1 MIVING
7 KTYRNLEEQVKKNMD
22 DITELQNK
30 SSSDVTKEYVDTQ
43 DQALQGQITE
53 NTTDITELKSKTQA
67 NTTNIAAL
75 ETSKQNTL
83 SQAQLNATN
92 SGITAN
98 KVSKYDGY
106 ENTKQGKLTA
116 GDNITISADNVISAT
131 GGGTSDVTKA
141 YVDAQDAKLEQSI
154 NATNTEVSKKLNKM
168 TSTGSGVK
176 AYIHENGVDRLLNA
190 TSDKTRNLIVRWDDN
205 AQLHANAG
213 TTDDAVVNKK
223 QMEDA
228 IANKLDKATTTS
240 GSYAYCRNG
249 NRDETI
255 PVNSL
260 VGTDAIVRRTSTGT
274 IKANAGVDEND
285 CVNKKQL
292 DDAIAG
298 VSGSDVTKEYVDNG
312 LAGKLDKL
320 ENTSD
325 RTECYVNQA
334 GTNRLLNTST
344 NATRNLIVRW
354 DNAGRLH
361 SNAATTGDE
370 VVNKEQLDAAIAG
383 VSGGGAQLNVAN
395 TWTAVQTFNAGLTTA
410 GALNIAG
417 QGSINITGD
426 ISCDGLTL
434 AGGDIL
440 QGGTGNFSSLV
451 TSFGD
456 GGLQFTTTQVPV
468 GTHTLFK
475 VTYKY
480 NSSNWIDTY
489 KVTTTKH
496 GYTKIL
502 ITNEDI
508 NSTDFTWN
516 KNDRKLALNT
526 RIVSCDQT
534 FYDGLTNKD
543 KNTLYVIV
551 E

>member
-43 DQALQGQITE
+43 DQALQGQITV
-53 NTTDITELKSKTQA
+53 
-67 NTTNIAAL
+67 L

-116 GDNITISADNVISAT
+116 GNNITISADNVISAT
-131 GGGTSDVTKA
+131 GGGGGISPSEANTFTGKQTFSGGIVSTKPA
-141 YVDAQDAKLEQSI
+141 TADNELITLAQMKNSNLGNQNYTDTKFTELNNQLV
-154 NATNTEVSKKLNKM
+154 ATNTEVANKLNK
-168 TSTGSGVK
+168 
-176 AYIHENGVDRLLNA
+176 A
-190 TSDKTRNLIVRWDDN
+190 TS
-205 AQLHANAG
+205 
-213 TTDDAVVNKK
+213 
-223 QMEDA
+223 
-228 IANKLDKATTTS
+228 TS
-240 GSYAYCRNG
+240 GSYAYVRNG

-298 VSGSDVTKEYVDNG
+298 VSGSEVTKAYVDNG

-344 NATRNLIVRW
+344 DATRNLIVRW
-354 DNAGRLH
+354 DNGAKLH
-361 SNAATTGDE
+361 SNTATAGDE
-370 VVNKEQLDAAIAG
+370 VVNYNQWTSQNNDLKANIDLKADLTANTFTGVQTISNEMEGALVFNKTSVSPFTELFKLTYTTNETPITETFRIPMTTENAAHYLITSKTVNNGAGLNYDRNANSLTVGHKVTFASGMSIIYVTAKGVVDTLTTTQSTSIKDIVAMKVTATAGLNMTGCALD
-383 VSGGGAQLNVAN
+383 VAN
-395 TWTAVQTFNAGLTTA
+395 TKL
-410 GALNIAG
+410 L
-417 QGSINITGD
+417 INE
-426 ISCDGLTL
+426 STL
-434 AGGDIL
+434 E
-440 QGGTGNFSSLV
+440 QM
-451 TSFGD
+451 
-456 GGLQFTTTQVPV
+456 
-468 GTHTLFK
+468 
-475 VTYKY
+475 
-480 NSSNWIDTY
+480 
-489 KVTTTKH
+489 
-496 GYTKIL
+496 
-502 ITNEDI
+502 
-508 NSTDFTWN
+508 
-516 KNDRKLALNT
+516 
-526 RIVSCDQT
+526 
-534 FYDGLTNKD
+534 TNKELIPLTD
-543 KNTLYVIV
+543 IIYQ
-551 E
+551 

>member
-116 GDNITISADNVISAT
+116 GDNITISVDNVISAT
-131 GGGTSDVTKA
+131 GGGGDVTKA

-154 NATNTEVSKKLNKM
+154 NATDTTVQTLNEEVATIKTDTIPAINNTL
-168 TSTGSGVK
+168 
-176 AYIHENGVDRLLNA
+176 D
-190 TSDKTRNLIVRWDDN
+190 
-205 AQLHANAG
+205 
-213 TTDDAVVNKK
+213 
-223 QMEDA
+223 
-228 IANKLDKATTTS
+228 NKLDKATSTS

-249 NRDETI
+249 NNDETI

-274 IKANAGVDEND
+274 IKANAGVDQND

-298 VSGSDVTKEYVDNG
+298 VG
-312 LAGKLDKL
+312 
-320 ENTSD
+320 
-325 RTECYVNQA
+325 
-334 GTNRLLNTST
+334 
-344 NATRNLIVRW
+344 
-354 DNAGRLH
+354 
-361 SNAATTGDE
+361 
-370 VVNKEQLDAAIAG
+370 
-383 VSGGGAQLNVAN
+383 GGGAQLNVAN
-395 TWTAVQTFNAGLTTA
+395 TWTALQTFNAGLTTA
-410 GALNIAG
+410 GAINITG
-417 QGSINITGD
+417 QGSIDISGD
-426 ISCDGLTL
+426 ISCDGNLTL

-440 QGGTGNFSSLV
+440 QGGTGHFSSLV

-456 GGLQFTTTQVPV
+456 GGLQFTTTQVPL
-468 GTHTLFK
+468 GTYILFK

-480 NSSNWIDTY
+480 SSRDWTDTY

-496 GYTKIL
+496 GYTKTL

-508 NSTDFTWN
+508 NTSDFTWN
-516 KNDRKLALNT
+516 STDNKLELNT
-526 RIVSCDQT
+526 RVVSCDQS

-551 E
+551 G

>member
-43 DQALQGQITE
+43 DQALQGQITK
-53 NTTDITELKSKTQA
+53 NTTDITELKSKTQV
-67 NTTNIAAL
+67 NTTDIAAL

-83 SQAQLNATN
+83 SQAQLNAVN

-116 GDNITISADNVISAT
+116 GDNITISVDNVISAT

-154 NATNTEVSKKLNKM
+154 NATDSQVQTLNEEVSTIKTDTIPAINNTLN
-168 TSTGSGVK
+168 
-176 AYIHENGVDRLLNA
+176 
-190 TSDKTRNLIVRWDDN
+190 
-205 AQLHANAG
+205 
-213 TTDDAVVNKK
+213 
-223 QMEDA
+223 
-228 IANKLDKATTTS
+228 NKLDKATTTS

-260 VGTDAIVRRTSTGT
+260 VGTNAIVRRTSTGT

-298 VSGSDVTKEYVDNG
+298 VG
-312 LAGKLDKL
+312 
-320 ENTSD
+320 
-325 RTECYVNQA
+325 
-334 GTNRLLNTST
+334 
-344 NATRNLIVRW
+344 
-354 DNAGRLH
+354 
-361 SNAATTGDE
+361 
-370 VVNKEQLDAAIAG
+370 
-383 VSGGGAQLNVAN
+383 GGGAQVNVAN

-410 GALNIAG
+410 GAINIAG
-417 QGSINITGD
+417 QGNINISGD
-426 ISCDGLTL
+426 ISCDGSLTL

-440 QGGTGNFSSLV
+440 QGGTGNFSDII
-451 TSFGD
+451 TSNSYTIDTSGSS
-456 GGLQFTTTQVPV
+456 TTATSIQA
-468 GTHTLFK
+468 LNLK
-475 VTYKY
+475 YKY
-480 NSSNWIDTY
+480 VSTVYTQTYYFVRKNSNVGATILTNKD
-489 KVTTTKH
+489 VNTTDF
-496 GYTKIL
+496 GW
-502 ITNEDI
+502 N
-508 NSTDFTWN
+508 NSTN
-516 KNDRKLALNT
+516 KLELNP
-526 RIVSCDQT
+526 RIVSCDQA

-551 E
+551 G

>member
-43 DQALQGQITE
+43 DQVLQGQITQ

-141 YVDAQDAKLEQSI
+141 YVDAQDAK
-154 NATNTEVSKKLNKM
+154 KLDKM
-168 TSTGSGVK
+168 TSTGTGVK
-176 AYIHENGVDRLLNA
+176 AYVHQNGVDRLLNA
-190 TSDKTRNLIVRWDDN
+190 TSDKTRELIVRWDGN

-249 NRDETI
+249 NRDAII

-298 VSGSDVTKEYVDNG
+298 VSGSAVTKEYVDNG

-383 VSGGGAQLNVAN
+383 VSGGAQLNVAN
-395 TWTAVQTFNAGLTTA
+395 TWTATQTFNASNSYVDTTGHVLIPLFDMNVGMQEAPQTYKIGQLTIADDSAHENYIERYDLFLYKNQQSKHILLDNGSVGKGLEYVAANNRINISHPVVQMTQSAYDALTT
-410 GALNIAG
+410 
-417 QGSINITGD
+417 
-426 ISCDGLTL
+426 
-434 AGGDIL
+434 
-440 QGGTGNFSSLV
+440 
-451 TSFGD
+451 
-456 GGLQFTTTQVPV
+456 
-468 GTHTLFK
+468 
-475 VTYKY
+475 
-480 NSSNWIDTY
+480 
-489 KVTTTKH
+489 
-496 GYTKIL
+496 
-502 ITNEDI
+502 
-508 NSTDFTWN
+508 
-516 KNDRKLALNT
+516 
-526 RIVSCDQT
+526 
-534 FYDGLTNKD
+534 KD
-543 KNTLYVIV
+543 SATLYVIV
-551 E
+551 G

>member
-30 SSSDVTKEYVDTQ
+30 SSDNVTKQYVDTQ

-53 NTTDITELKSKTQA
+53 

-92 SGITAN
+92 SGITAT

-131 GGGTSDVTKA
+131 GGGGGGGISPSEANTFTGKQTFSGSIVSTKPA
-141 YVDAQDAKLEQSI
+141 TADDELTTLAQMKNSNLGNKDYTDTKFTELNNQLV
-154 NATNTEVSKKLNKM
+154 ATNTEVAKKLDKM

-176 AYIHENGVDRLLNA
+176 AYVHENGVDRLLNA
-190 TSDKTRNLIVRWDDN
+190 TSDKTRELIVGWDSN

-223 QMEDA
+223 Q
-228 IANKLDKATTTS
+228 
-240 GSYAYCRNG
+240 
-249 NRDETI
+249 
-255 PVNSL
+255 
-260 VGTDAIVRRTSTGT
+260 
-274 IKANAGVDEND
+274 
-285 CVNKKQL
+285 L

-298 VSGSDVTKEYVDNG
+298 ISGSEVTKAYVDNG

-354 DNAGRLH
+354 DNGAKLH
-361 SNAATTGDE
+361 SNTATAGDE
-370 VVNKEQLDAAIAG
+370 VVNYNQWSTQNNDLKANIDLKADLTANTFTGIQTISNEMEGALVFNKTSVTPFTELFKLTYTANETPITETFRIPMTTENASHYLITSKTVTNGAGLNYDRNANSLTVGHKVTFASGMTIIYVTAKGIADTLTTTESTSIKDIVAMKVTATAGLNMTGCALD
-383 VSGGGAQLNVAN
+383 VAN
-395 TWTAVQTFNAGLTTA
+395 TKL
-410 GALNIAG
+410 L
-417 QGSINITGD
+417 INE
-426 ISCDGLTL
+426 STL
-434 AGGDIL
+434 E
-440 QGGTGNFSSLV
+440 QM
-451 TSFGD
+451 
-456 GGLQFTTTQVPV
+456 
-468 GTHTLFK
+468 
-475 VTYKY
+475 
-480 NSSNWIDTY
+480 
-489 KVTTTKH
+489 
-496 GYTKIL
+496 
-502 ITNEDI
+502 
-508 NSTDFTWN
+508 
-516 KNDRKLALNT
+516 
-526 RIVSCDQT
+526 
-534 FYDGLTNKD
+534 TNKELIPLTD
-543 KNTLYVIV
+543 IIYQ
-551 E
+551 

>member
-30 SSSDVTKEYVDTQ
+30 SSSDVTKEYVDAQ

-98 KVSKYDGY
+98 KVSIYDGY

-116 GDNITISADNVISAT
+116 GANITISADNVISAT

-141 YVDAQDAKLEQSI
+141 YVDAQDAKLQQSI
-154 NATNTEVSKKLNKM
+154 NVTDSQVQTLNEEVATIKTDTIPAINNTLDNKLDKA
-168 TSTGSGVK
+168 TSTSGSYAYVRNGTRDTVMGV
-176 AYIHENGVDRLLNA
+176 NA
-190 TSDKTRNLIVRWDDN
+190 LVGSDEIARRTSAGTLK
-205 AQLHANAG
+205 ANA
-213 TTDDAVVNKK
+213 AVEDNDCVNKK
-223 QMEDA
+223 QLDDA
-228 IANKLDKATTTS
+228 IAGVSGSAVTKEYVDNGLAGKLDKATTTS

-249 NRDETI
+249 TKDETI
-255 PVNSL
+255 PVNPL
-260 VGTDAIVRRTSTGT
+260 VGNDAIVRRTSTGT
-274 IKANAGVDEND
+274 IKANAGVDQND

-292 DDAIAG
+292 DD
-298 VSGSDVTKEYVDNG
+298 
-312 LAGKLDKL
+312 
-320 ENTSD
+320 
-325 RTECYVNQA
+325 
-334 GTNRLLNTST
+334 
-344 NATRNLIVRW
+344 
-354 DNAGRLH
+354 
-361 SNAATTGDE
+361 
-370 VVNKEQLDAAIAG
+370 AIAG

-395 TWTAVQTFNAGLTTA
+395 TWTALQTFNAGA
-410 GALNIAG
+410 NISG
-417 QGSINITGD
+417 QGDIDLNGSIR
-426 ISCDGLTL
+426 CDGNLTL

-440 QGGTGNFSSLV
+440 QGGTGNFSELV

-456 GGLQFTTTQVPV
+456 SGLHFTTTQVPL
-468 GTHTLFK
+468 GTYTLFK
-475 VTYKY
+475 TTYKY
-480 NSSNWIDTY
+480 SSRNWTDTY
-489 KVTTTKH
+489 KVTTTKR
-496 GYTKIL
+496 GYTKTL

-516 KNDRKLALNT
+516 STDNKLELNT
-526 RIVSCDQT
+526 RIVSCDQS

-551 E
+551 G

>member
-67 NTTNIAAL
+67 NTTSIAAL

-131 GGGTSDVTKA
+131 GGGGGDVTKA
-141 YVDAQDAKLEQSI
+141 YVDAQDTKLQESI
-154 NATNTEVSKKLNKM
+154 NATNTEVSKKLDQM
-168 TSTGSGVK
+168 TSTGNGVK
-176 AYIHENGVDRLLNA
+176 AYVNQDGVDRLLNA
-190 TSDKTRNLIVRWDDN
+190 TSDKTRELIVRWDSN

-228 IANKLDKATTTS
+228 IANKLDKATTTT

-274 IKANAGVDEND
+274 IKTNAGVDEND

-298 VSGSDVTKEYVDNG
+298 
-312 LAGKLDKL
+312 AG
-320 ENTSD
+320 
-325 RTECYVNQA
+325 
-334 GTNRLLNTST
+334 
-344 NATRNLIVRW
+344 
-354 DNAGRLH
+354 
-361 SNAATTGDE
+361 
-370 VVNKEQLDAAIAG
+370 
-383 VSGGGAQLNVAN
+383 GGGAQLNVAN

-417 QGSINITGD
+417 QGSINISGD
-426 ISCDGLTL
+426 ISCDGSLTL

-440 QGGTGNFSSLV
+440 QGGTGNFSGLA

-456 GGLQFTTTQVPV
+456 GGLQFTTTQVPL
-468 GTHTLFK
+468 GTYTLFK
-475 VTYKY
+475 TTYKY
-480 NSSNWIDTY
+480 SSRDWTDTY
-489 KVTTTKH
+489 KVTTTKR
-496 GYTKIL
+496 GYTKTL

-508 NSTDFTWN
+508 NSTDFNWN
-516 KNDRKLALNT
+516 STDNKLELNT
-526 RIVSCDQT
+526 RIVSCDQA

-551 E
+551 G

>member
-43 DQALQGQITE
+43 DQALQGQITK
-53 NTTDITELKSKTQA
+53 NTTDITELKSKTQV
-67 NTTNIAAL
+67 NTTDIAAL

-83 SQAQLNATN
+83 SQAQLNAVN

-116 GDNITISADNVISAT
+116 GDNITISVDNVISAT

-154 NATNTEVSKKLNKM
+154 NATDSQVQTLNEEVSTIKTDTIPAINNTLN
-168 TSTGSGVK
+168 
-176 AYIHENGVDRLLNA
+176 
-190 TSDKTRNLIVRWDDN
+190 
-205 AQLHANAG
+205 
-213 TTDDAVVNKK
+213 
-223 QMEDA
+223 
-228 IANKLDKATTTS
+228 NKLDKATTTS

-260 VGTDAIVRRTSTGT
+260 VGTNAIVRRTSTGT

-298 VSGSDVTKEYVDNG
+298 VG
-312 LAGKLDKL
+312 
-320 ENTSD
+320 
-325 RTECYVNQA
+325 
-334 GTNRLLNTST
+334 
-344 NATRNLIVRW
+344 
-354 DNAGRLH
+354 
-361 SNAATTGDE
+361 
-370 VVNKEQLDAAIAG
+370 
-383 VSGGGAQLNVAN
+383 GGGAQLNVAN

-410 GALNIAG
+410 GALNISG
-417 QGSINITGD
+417 QGNINISGD
-426 ISCDGLTL
+426 ISCDGSLTL

-440 QGGTGNFSSLV
+440 QGGTGNFSDII
-451 TSFGD
+451 TSNSYTIDTSGSS
-456 GGLQFTTTQVPV
+456 TTATSIQA
-468 GTHTLFK
+468 LNLK
-475 VTYKY
+475 YKY
-480 NSSNWIDTY
+480 VSTVYTQTYYFVRKNSNVGATILTNKD
-489 KVTTTKH
+489 VNTTDF
-496 GYTKIL
+496 GW
-502 ITNEDI
+502 N
-508 NSTDFTWN
+508 NSTN
-516 KNDRKLALNT
+516 KLELNP
-526 RIVSCDQT
+526 RIVSCDQA

-551 E
+551 G

>member
-30 SSSDVTKEYVDTQ
+30 SSDDVTKTYVDTQ
-43 DQALQGQITE
+43 DQVLQVQITE
-53 NTTDITELKSKTQA
+53 NTTDITELKSKTQT

-92 SGITAN
+92 SGITAT

-131 GGGTSDVTKA
+131 GGGGGGISPSEANTFTGKQTFSGGIVSTKPA
-141 YVDAQDAKLEQSI
+141 TADDELTTLAQMKNSNLGNKDYTDTKFTELNNQLV
-154 NATNTEVSKKLNKM
+154 ATNTEVSNKLNK
-168 TSTGSGVK
+168 
-176 AYIHENGVDRLLNA
+176 A
-190 TSDKTRNLIVRWDDN
+190 TS
-205 AQLHANAG
+205 
-213 TTDDAVVNKK
+213 
-223 QMEDA
+223 
-228 IANKLDKATTTS
+228 TS
-240 GSYAYCRNG
+240 GSYAYVRNG
-249 NRDETI
+249 TKDETI

-260 VGTDAIVRRTSTGT
+260 VGKDAIVRRTSTGT

-298 VSGSDVTKEYVDNG
+298 VSETEVTKAYVDNG
-312 LAGKLDKL
+312 LAGKLDKM
-320 ENTSD
+320 ENTS
-325 RTECYVNQA
+325 TNTQCYVNQA

-354 DNAGRLH
+354 DNNAQLHANAG
-361 SNAATTGDE
+361 TTDDA
-370 VVNKEQLDAAIAG
+370 VVNKKQLDDAIAG

-410 GALNIAG
+410 GAINISG
-417 QGSINITGD
+417 QGSIDISGN
-426 ISCDGLTL
+426 ISCDGGLTL

-440 QGGTGNFSSLV
+440 QGGTGNFADIITSNSYTIDTSASS
-451 TSFGD
+451 
-456 GGLQFTTTQVPV
+456 TTETTIQA
-468 GTHTLFK
+468 LNLK
-475 VTYKY
+475 YKY
-480 NSSNWIDTY
+480 VSNVYTQPFYFVRKNSNVGAI
-489 KVTTTKH
+489 
-496 GYTKIL
+496 I
-502 ITNEDI
+502 
-508 NSTDFTWN
+508 
-516 KNDRKLALNT
+516 
-526 RIVSCDQT
+526 
-534 FYDGLTNKD
+534 LTNKD
-543 KNTLYVIV
+543 IDSKDFG
-551 E
+551 